1 MFKPVQ
7 FVLVAQHYFNW
18 NPSLSH
24 APLSHHPMCRGSPC
38 TIGWWLAMWALE
50 SMLWGKCLASICQ
63 ATSLVH
69 LHVLFS
75 DCQPFFIWECQLTVL
90 SSLLAANLSMICILG
105 PEEVWHISWVS
116 KIKVFVWVSTC
127 KGMSVT
133 HIFETKCFWP
143 YYWLP
148 VQLVPG
154 KTTADYCYAFHLDLD
169 FSSQWY
175 GPWPRWLGI
184 WT

>member
-24 APLSHHPMCRGSPC
+24 ASLSHHPMFRGSPSLLDGDWLCGLWSLCYEASALQVYVKPLHLC
-38 TIGWWLAMWALE
+38 TCMFFFQIAN
-50 SMLWGKCLASICQ
+50 
-63 ATSLVH
+63 H
-69 LHVLFS
+69 
-75 DCQPFFIWECQLTVL
+75 FFIWECQLTVL